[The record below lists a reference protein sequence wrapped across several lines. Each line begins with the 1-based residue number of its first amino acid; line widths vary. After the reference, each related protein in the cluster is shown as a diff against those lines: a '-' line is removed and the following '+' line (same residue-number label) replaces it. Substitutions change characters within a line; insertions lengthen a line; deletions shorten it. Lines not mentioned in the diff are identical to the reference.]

1 MPWRPK
7 ENHNEERRKRLAI
20 LRKKEKG
27 RKKDVAAVSQ
37 TGASRHPF
45 TSLASYYPGKN
56 ADFELYRS
64 LREAVPIIDAAI
76 LKTVRLLGSFEVRTG
91 NEKADE
97 MLRYFL
103 RSVNVSGTRTGI
115 DSFVSTFFEQLLT
128 YGTAV
133 GEIVVSG
140 GEVSHLYNAR
150 LEDVSLSC
158 GENPLAVTVSAR
170 DPSGLFVPVR
180 YPELIVKCVHNPEP
194 GSVYGTSVLKGLPFV
209 SDVFLKIMNTVGVNW
224 ERLGN
229 VRFAV
234 TYKPQNDAID
244 KAYARERAQC
254 VADEWSKAMDPNG
267 PVKDFIAVGDVSIKA
282 IGADNQILDSEV
294 PVRQVLEQIV
304 AKLGIPPFLLGLSW
318 SATERMSYQ
327 QADILTSEIDAYRRE
342 IEPVIRKICLW
353 QLRLSGFPCDVDI
366 VWDDITLQDL
376 TEISRSGYYNAQAE
390 KIRNE
395 IGGEK
400 NEKQNH

>member
-1 MPWRPK
+1 MA
-7 ENHNEERRKRLAI
+7 L

-27 RKKDVAAVSQ
+27 AKKTVAAATQ

-45 TSLASYYPGKN
+45 MPLSAYYPGKN

-76 LKTVRLLGSFEVRTG
+76 LKTVRLLGSFEAKTG
-91 NEKADE
+91 NAKADE
-97 MLRYFL
+97 MLRHFL

-115 DSFVSTFFEQLLT
+115 DGFVSTFFEQLLT

-150 LEDVSLSC
+150 LEDVNLSS
-158 GENPLAVTVSAR
+158 GDNPLTVTVSAR
-170 DPSGLFVPVR
+170 DQSGLFVPVK
-180 YPELIVKCVHNPEP
+180 YPQLILTCVHNPEP

-234 TYKPQNDAID
+234 TYKPQDDAID

-267 PVKDFIAVGDVSIKA
+267 PVRDFIAVGDVSIKA

-318 SATERMSYQ
+318 SSTERMSYQ

-342 IEPVIRKICLW
+342 IEPIIRKICLW
-353 QLRLSGFPCDVDI
+353 QLRLSGFCCDVEI

-376 TEISRSGYYNAQAE
+376 TEIARSSYYNAQAE
-390 KIRNE
+390 KILSE

-400 NEKQNH
+400 NEKQEH

>member
-1 MPWRPK
+1 MA
-7 ENHNEERRKRLAI
+7 LF
-20 LRKKEKG
+20 RKKEKG
-27 RKKDVAAVSQ
+27 AKKTVAAVTQ
-37 TGASRHPF
+37 TGESRHPF
-45 TSLASYYPGKN
+45 MPLSAYYPGKN

-76 LKTVRLLGSFEVRTG
+76 LKTVRLLGSFEAKTG
-91 NEKADE
+91 NAKADE
-97 MLRYFL
+97 MLRHFL
-103 RSVNVSGTRTGI
+103 RSVNVSGTRAGI
-115 DSFVSTFFEQLLT
+115 DGFVSTFFEQLLT

-150 LEDVSLSC
+150 LEDVNLSS
-158 GENPLAVTVSAR
+158 GDNPLTVTVSAR
-170 DPSGLFVPVR
+170 DQSGLFVPVK
-180 YPELIVKCVHNPEP
+180 YPQLILTCVHNPEP

-234 TYKPQNDAID
+234 TYKPQDDAID

-318 SATERMSYQ
+318 SSTERMSYQ

-353 QLRLSGFPCDVDI
+353 QLRLSGFGCDVDI
-366 VWDDITLQDL
+366 IWDDITLQDL

-390 KIRNE
+390 KILYE

-400 NEKQNH
+400 NANESS

>member
-1 MPWRPK
+1 MP
-7 ENHNEERRKRLAI
+7 LF
-20 LRKKEKG
+20 RKKEKG
-27 RKKDVAAVSQ
+27 EKKTVAAVSQ
-37 TGASRHPF
+37 TAASRHPF
-45 TSLASYYPGKN
+45 TSLSSYYPGRN
-56 ADFELYRS
+56 ADFALYRS

-76 LKTVRLLGSFEVRTG
+76 LKTVRLLGSFEVKTG
-91 NEKADE
+91 DDKADR
-97 MLRYFL
+97 MLRHFL

-133 GEIVVSG
+133 GEIIVSG

-150 LEDVSLSC
+150 LEDVCLSS

-170 DPSGLFVPVR
+170 DKTGLFVPVR
-180 YPELIVKCVHNPEP
+180 YPDLILKCVHNPEP
-194 GSVYGTSVLKGLPFV
+194 GSIYGTSVLKGLPFV

-234 TYKPQNDAID
+234 TYKPQDDAID

-304 AKLGIPPFLLGLSW
+304 AKLGITPFLLGLSW
-318 SATERMSYQ
+318 SSTERMSYQ

-353 QLRLSGFPCDVDI
+353 QLRLSGFGCDVDI
-366 VWDDITLQDL
+366 IWDDITLQDL

-390 KIRNE
+390 KILYE

-400 NEKQNH
+400 NANESS

>member
-1 MPWRPK
+1 MA
-7 ENHNEERRKRLAI
+7 L

-27 RKKDVAAVSQ
+27 AKKTVAAVSQ

-45 TSLASYYPGKN
+45 TPLMSYFPGKN

-76 LKTVRLLGSFEVRTG
+76 LKTVRLLGSFEAKTG
-91 NEKADE
+91 NAKADE
-97 MLRYFL
+97 MLRHFL

-115 DSFVSTFFEQLLT
+115 DGFVSTFFEQLLT

-150 LEDVSLSC
+150 LEDVNLSS
-158 GENPLAVTVSAR
+158 GDNPLTVTVSAR
-170 DPSGLFVPVR
+170 DQSGLFVPVK
-180 YPELIVKCVHNPEP
+180 YPQLILTCVHNPEP

-234 TYKPQNDAID
+234 TYKPQDDAID

-267 PVKDFIAVGDVSIKA
+267 PVRDFIAVGDVSIKA

-318 SATERMSYQ
+318 SSTERMSYQ

-353 QLRLSGFPCDVDI
+353 QLRLSGFCCDVDI

-390 KIRNE
+390 KILSE

-400 NEKQNH
+400 NGKQEH

>member
-1 MPWRPK
+1 
-7 ENHNEERRKRLAI
+7 
-20 LRKKEKG
+20 
-27 RKKDVAAVSQ
+27 
-37 TGASRHPF
+37 
-45 TSLASYYPGKN
+45 
-56 ADFELYRS
+56 
-64 LREAVPIIDAAI
+64 
-76 LKTVRLLGSFEVRTG
+76 
-91 NEKADE
+91 
-97 MLRYFL
+97 MLRHFL

-133 GEIVVSG
+133 GEIIVSG

-150 LEDVSLSC
+150 LEDVCLSS

-170 DPSGLFVPVR
+170 DKTGLFVPVR
-180 YPELIVKCVHNPEP
+180 YPDLILKCVHNPEP
-194 GSVYGTSVLKGLPFV
+194 GSIYGTSVLKGLPFV

-234 TYKPQNDAID
+234 TYKPQDDAID

-318 SATERMSYQ
+318 SSTERMSYQ

-353 QLRLSGFPCDVDI
+353 QLRLSGFGCDVDI
-366 VWDDITLQDL
+366 IWDDITLQDL

-390 KIRNE
+390 KILYE

-400 NEKQNH
+400 NANESS